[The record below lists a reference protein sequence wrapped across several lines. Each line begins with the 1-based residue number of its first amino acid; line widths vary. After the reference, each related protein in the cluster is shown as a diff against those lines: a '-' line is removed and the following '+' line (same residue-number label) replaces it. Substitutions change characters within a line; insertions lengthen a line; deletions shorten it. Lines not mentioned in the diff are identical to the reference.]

1 MLFLLSFFEKFYKTE
16 KIPFKTGKKTRKE
29 KSEKQYKH
37 NFINKKADIITYM
50 EGKFFKISVMYRF
63 MSKKLKF

>member
-1 MLFLLSFFEKFYKTE
+1 MRSFIKQKKSLLRLA
-16 KIPFKTGKKTRKE
+16 RKQE

-63 MSKKLKF
+63 MSIKLKF